1 MFYEY
6 GVNSCTRAISC
17 CTMVWVLVNIIGCF
31 LLKPVSVVLWYRWRL
46 LCWCRYYSLECFINC
61 NKLFALNGLKF
72 RSLKK
77 NVTSYMLHHLE
88 LQNSCLEMT
97 LKTRTTSSMEKTS
110 IRRGAL
116 CFFLFPAVVR
126 CQVVGC
132 YRSFLWGVRRHQL
145 RDWWWCN
152 TGRG

>member
-6 GVNSCTRAISC
+6 GVNSCTLAISC
-17 CTMVWVLVNIIGCF
+17 STMVWVLINIIGCF

-46 LCWCRYYSLECFINC
+46 LCWCKYYSLECFINC
-61 NKLFALNGLKF
+61 NKLFALKGLKF

-77 NVTSYMLHHLE
+77 NVTSFISW
-88 LQNSCLEMT
+88 SCKT
-97 LKTRTTSSMEKTS
+97 LVWRWHWKRE
-110 IRRGAL
+110 RRAQWRRHRYDVAP
-116 CFFLFPAVVR
+116 CVFFLFPAVVQ

>member
-17 CTMVWVLVNIIGCF
+17 STMVWVLINNIGCF

-61 NKLFALNGLKF
+61 HKLFALKGLKL

-77 NVTSYMLHHLE
+77 NVTSFIIW
-88 LQNSCLEMT
+88 SC
-97 LKTRTTSSMEKTS
+97 KTFVWRWHWKRE
-110 IRRGAL
+110 RRA
-116 CFFLFPAVVR
+116 
-126 CQVVGC
+126 Q
-132 YRSFLWGVRRHQL
+132 WRRHRYDVAPCVFFISCRCSMSSCRLLSVVSL
-145 RDWWWCN
+145 RRQA
-152 TGRG
+152 TPTPGLMVV